1 MVNHCLVMIFLF
13 SFSSQLKHRRWWSNC
28 VHLFMPYLCA
38 IGMFSY
44 LLVRSVD
51 SLDACIYAEIRTRIP
66 DTVSWDYNFE
76 PAGSTPISFTVKV
89 CSFVWT
95 HRYGT

>member
-1 MVNHCLVMIFLF
+1 MVNHCLVVIFLCF
-13 SFSSQLKHRRWWSNC
+13 FSSQLKHRRWWSNC
-28 VHLFMPYLCA
+28 VHLLMPYMCA

-51 SLDACIYAEIRTRIP
+51 SLDACIYAEMRTRIP

-89 CSFVWT
+89 CSFV
-95 HRYGT
+95 